1 MANIR
6 EIKGKTGTSYK
17 ITVTHGRDLNG
28 KQIRHYQ
35 TWTPEPKM
43 TQLQIKKA
51 LNAAAVD
58 FERKILEG
66 FAVDNRQTF
75 AAYAEYVLG
84 LKERTDTKFRTLE
97 YYRELLARINE
108 GIGHL
113 RLTDIRP
120 KHLNDLYANLGESG
134 IRKNGCRATPKMEI
148 APILKEK
155 GYSRAKLAEE
165 ANISASTVSAI
176 TMGKRVNLSNAEAVC
191 TVLDENIKHLFSVE
205 TNDEPL
211 STKTQL
217 DHHKLIRNI
226 LKQAEK
232 ELIVPYNAAT
242 RATPPKL
249 SQTEATTFQ
258 PDEVMAIRDAL
269 EFEPL
274 KWKVI
279 IHLLLVSGCRR
290 GEIAG
295 LMFDKIDWHN
305 NQIKIDQ
312 ALLYSPKKGLYV
324 STTKTSTTRFIKLPS
339 ETMDLLYEYSQWY
352 NELRTANGDRWQDT
366 GFLFVQDNGEPA
378 HPDSINTWLRKFS
391 NRHNLPPINPH
402 KFRHTM
408 ASLLYF
414 NGVDGIAISKRLGHA
429 KVSTT
434 TDIYSHIIKQADE
447 QAAESIAD
455 SILRI
460 PAAPKK
466 KMPVVVPFLKSAT
479 S

>member
-6 EIKGKTGTSYK
+6 QINGKSGVSYQ
-17 ITVTHGRDLNG
+17 ITVTHGRDMNG
-28 KQIRHYQ
+28 KQIRHYL

-43 TQLQIKKA
+43 TQRQIEKA
-51 LNAAAVD
+51 LNIATVD

-66 FAVDNRQTF
+66 FAIDSRQTF
-75 AAYAEYVLG
+75 AVYADYVLG
-84 LKERTDTKFRTLE
+84 LKERIGTKYRTLE
-97 YYRELLARINE
+97 YYKELLIRINQA
-108 GIGHL
+108 IGHMKL
-113 RLTDIRP
+113 VDIRP
-120 KHLNDLYANLGESG
+120 QHLNSLYANLGECG
-134 IRKNGCRATPKMEI
+134 MRKNSSRATPKIEI

-155 GYSRAKLAEE
+155 GYTRAKLAEA
-165 ANISASTVSAI
+165 ANVSASTISAI
-176 TMGKRVNLSNAEAVC
+176 TLGKRVNLPKAQAVC
-191 TVLDENIKHLFSVE
+191 SVLNEDVNRLFTIE
-205 TNDEPL
+205 ANNEPL
-211 STKTQL
+211 STKVVL

-232 ELIVPYNAAT
+232 EMIVQYNAAT

-249 SQTEATTFQ
+249 QQAEATTFQ
-258 PDEVMAIRDAL
+258 PNEVMAIRDAL
-269 EFEPL
+269 EYEPI

-279 IHLLLVSGCRR
+279 VHLLLVTGCRR

-305 NQIKIDQ
+305 NQIKVDQ
-312 ALLYSPKKGLYV
+312 SLLYSPKRGLYT
-324 STTKTSTTRFIKLPS
+324 STTKTSTTRFIKLPA
-339 ETMDLLYEYSQWY
+339 ETMDLLYDYKQWY
-352 NELRTANGDRWQDT
+352 NELRVANGDRWQDT
-366 GFLFVQDNGEPA
+366 GFLFVKDNGEPA

-391 NRHNLPPINPH
+391 KRHNLPPINPH

-455 SILRI
+455 AILR
-460 PAAPKK
+460 PTQKPLRKVA
-466 KMPVVVPFLKSAT
+466 F
-479 S
+479 